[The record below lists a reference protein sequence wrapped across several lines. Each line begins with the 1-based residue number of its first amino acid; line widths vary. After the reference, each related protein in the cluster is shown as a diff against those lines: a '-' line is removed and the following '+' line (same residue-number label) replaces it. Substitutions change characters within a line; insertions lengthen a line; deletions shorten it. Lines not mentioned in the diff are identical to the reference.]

1 MDEFNRLKDEIDL
14 SNFRREAALCL
25 EDLYEKHKRQQGA
38 EDHLESLLSSNVKV
52 GPIISAE
59 IVVWL
64 KCIYRRMVYT
74 PRIHKPWCI
83 EIKRDM
89 TKEIFQSFQGGIKG
103 ETTSFGLTVE
113 ADEIK
118 FHDARRLVRD
128 FSKLSGIS
136 RSEIKSKFKKVFK
149 GKHFGCRA
157 ELLVTADKP
166 FVVSYDKKMEVKVS
180 CSFGCWDQF
189 GYDFHS

>member
-83 EIKRDM
+83 EIKRDIA
-89 TKEIFQSFQGGIKG
+89 KEIFQSFQGGIKG
-103 ETTSFGLTVE
+103 GTSSFGLTVE
-113 ADEIK
+113 GDEIK

-136 RSEIKSKFKKVFK
+136 RSEIKSKFKKEFK
-149 GKHFGCRA
+149 GNMLDVGLNC
-157 ELLVTADKP
+157 
-166 FVVSYDKKMEVKVS
+166 
-180 CSFGCWDQF
+180 
-189 GYDFHS
+189 